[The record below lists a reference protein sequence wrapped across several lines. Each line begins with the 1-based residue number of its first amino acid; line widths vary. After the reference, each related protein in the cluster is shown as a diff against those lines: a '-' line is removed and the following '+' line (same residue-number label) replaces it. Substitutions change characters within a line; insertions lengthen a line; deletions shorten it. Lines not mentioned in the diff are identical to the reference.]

1 MQMRRPPAIFRRRPN
16 LREFLAASNL
26 LTDAK
31 LLQSARAEMPVKGEE
46 LLRAARAFWKPMPQN
61 HDRPIIE
68 WRLVV
73 RKCMNHAVQRSANCA
88 TRRHLQID
96 SQVNRAPLV
105 SRFFARVKQRRSI
118 ERSRLVV
125 TPNAHS
131 SACASHIRK
140 RARTEYF
147 RIGSSR
153 IGAKKCAT
161 HAQIEN
167 QAAPRA
173 QIYIEHRGCRRRI
186 VDKPFPQR
194 LALRN
199 RIESA
204 SVPKCV

>member
-1 MQMRRPPAIFRRRPN
+1 MQMRRPPAIFRSRSN
-16 LREFLAASNL
+16 FREFLSASNL
-26 LTDAK
+26 LTYAK
-31 LLQSARAEMPVKGEE
+31 GLQSIRTEVPVKREE
-46 LLRAARAFWKPMPQN
+46 LLCAARAFWKRMPQN
-61 HDRPIIE
+61 HDRPVIK
-68 WRLVV
+68 RRSVV
-73 RKCMNHAVQRSANCA
+73 RKRMNHAVQRSAHCA
-88 TRRHLQID
+88 TRRNLQID
-96 SQVNRAPLV
+96 PQMNRAPLV
-105 SRFFARVKQRRSI
+105 SRFFARAKQRRSV

>member
-1 MQMRRPPAIFRRRPN
+1 MRRPPAIFRSRSN

-31 LLQSARAEMPVKGEE
+31 FLKSARVEMPVKSEE
-46 LLRAARAFWKPMPQN
+46 LLCAARAVWKRMPQN
-61 HDRPIIE
+61 HNRPVVKR
-68 WRLVV
+68 RLVV
-73 RKCMNHAVQRSANCA
+73 RKCMNHAVQRSANGTA
-88 TRRHLQID
+88 RPDLQVD
-96 SQVNRAPLV
+96 SQMNRAPLV
-105 SRFFARVKQRRSI
+105 SRFFARAKQRRSV
-118 ERSRLVV
+118 ERPRFVV

-147 RIGSSR
+147 RIGSGR